1 MSKTMKVILLRP
13 VEKLGREGDIKE
25 VAVGYARN
33 YLIPHGLADEATP
46 DLVAQITRKRERQ
59 RHGAEVELAS
69 AEALAAKLD
78 GVEVTVAAKA
88 SPEGTLY
95 AAVSAAKIAAALQAK
110 GLVVNPEQIAA
121 GHLKAVGDHE
131 VVVSLPHGLES
142 KITLHLQAI

>member
-1 MSKTMKVILLRP
+1 MHKTMKVILLRP

-46 DLVAQITRKRERQ
+46 DLVAQITRKRERA
-59 RHGAEVELAS
+59 RHSAELELAS

-78 GVEVTVAAKA
+78 GVEVTVSAKA

-95 AAVSAAKIAAALQAK
+95 AAVSAAKIASALRAK
-110 GLVVNPEQIAA
+110 GLTVEARQVTA
-121 GHLKAVGDHE
+121 GHLKTVGDHE

-142 KITLHLQAI
+142 KVTVHIQAA

>member
-1 MSKTMKVILLRP
+1 MGKNMKVILLRP

-46 DLVAQITRKRERQ
+46 DLVAQMSKRRDRQ
-59 RHGAEVELAS
+59 RHGAELELAQV
-69 AEALAAKLD
+69 EALAAKLQ
-78 GVEVTVAAKA
+78 GSEISITAKA

-95 AAVSAAKIAAALQAK
+95 ASVSPAKIASALEAK
-110 GLVVNPEQIAA
+110 GLGVSKEQIAA

-131 VVVSLPHGLES
+131 VIVSLPHGLES
-142 KITLHLQAI
+142 TITVHIVAA